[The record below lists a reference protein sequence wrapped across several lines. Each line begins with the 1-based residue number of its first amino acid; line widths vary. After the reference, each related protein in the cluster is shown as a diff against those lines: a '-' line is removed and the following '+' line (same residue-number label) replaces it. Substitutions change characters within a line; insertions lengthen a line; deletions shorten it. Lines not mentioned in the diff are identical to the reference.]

1 MDSLCQ
7 TLSTGTIQ
15 QPLHQPQLLHVLVE
29 VEAAGSAPA
38 ACSLLLS
45 PAFPRALS
53 DHTSASI
60 LKVNLTNKEISTIY
74 IYIYSTV
81 LYLLQGLEFSLE
93 EHGATLD

>member
-60 LKVNLTNKEISTIY
+60 LKVNLTNKEVSTIY
-74 IYIYSTV
+74 IYPTL

>member
-15 QPLHQPQLLHVLVE
+15 PSHHHPQLLHVLVE

-74 IYIYSTV
+74 IYPTL

>member
-74 IYIYSTV
+74 IYPTL